1 METAI
6 ELSRGALS
14 TAIELA
20 LPVMVVGLAVGVI
33 VSVFPAM
40 TQVHDQTLSFIPK
53 ILAMVAVILLLLPWF
68 LKVMEGYTRTVFE
81 QLGDGFFP

>member
-20 LPVMVVGLAVGVI
+20 LPVMVVGLVVGLI
-33 VSVFPAM
+33 ISVFQAM

-53 ILAMVAVILLLLPWF
+53 ILAMVTVILLLLPWF

>member
-33 VSVFPAM
+33 VSVFQAM

-53 ILAMVAVILLLLPWF
+53 ILAMVAVILLLVPWF
-68 LKVMEGYTRTVFE
+68 LKVMEGYTRTVFA

>member
-33 VSVFPAM
+33 VSVFQAM

-68 LKVMEGYTRTVFE
+68 L
-81 QLGDGFFP
+81 

>member
-33 VSVFPAM
+33 VSVFQAM

-81 QLGDGFFP
+81 HLGDGFFP

>member
-6 ELSRGALS
+6 ELSRGALA

-20 LPVMVVGLAVGVI
+20 LPVRVVGLAVGVI
-33 VSVFPAM
+33 VSLFQAM

-53 ILAMVAVILLLLPWF
+53 ILAMVAVILLLVPWF

>member
-1 METAI
+1 MDTAI
-6 ELSRGALS
+6 ELSRAALG

-20 LPVMVVGLAVGVI
+20 LPVLLVLLVVGLI
-33 VSVFPAM
+33 VSVFQAM

>member
-1 METAI
+1 
-6 ELSRGALS
+6 
-14 TAIELA
+14 
-20 LPVMVVGLAVGVI
+20 MVVGLVVGVI
-33 VSVFPAM
+33 VSVFQAM

>member
-33 VSVFPAM
+33 VSVFQAM
-40 TQVHDQTLSFIPK
+40 TQVHDQTLSSIPK
-53 ILAMVAVILLLLPWF
+53 ILAGAAVLLLLLPWF
-68 LKVMEGYTRTVFE
+68 LEVMQTYTRTVFE
-81 QLGDGFFP
+81 QLGKGFFP

>member
-33 VSVFPAM
+33 VSVFQAM
-40 TQVHDQTLSFIPK
+40 TQVHDQTLAFIPK

>member
-33 VSVFPAM
+33 VSVFQAM

-68 LKVMEGYTRTVFE
+68 LKVMEGYTLTVFE
-81 QLGDGFFP
+81 

>member
-1 METAI
+1 M
-6 ELSRGALS
+6 
-14 TAIELA
+14 
-20 LPVMVVGLAVGVI
+20 PVMVVGLAVGVI
-33 VSVFPAM
+33 VSVFQAM